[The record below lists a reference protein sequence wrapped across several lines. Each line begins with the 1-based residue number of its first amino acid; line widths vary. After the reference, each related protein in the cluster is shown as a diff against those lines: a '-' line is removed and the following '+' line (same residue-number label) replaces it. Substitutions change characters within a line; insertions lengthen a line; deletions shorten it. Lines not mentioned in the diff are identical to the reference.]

1 VQPGDRWQA
10 PAYVEVVVK
19 SCVEAVEAFISSHPE
34 VADTPEAA
42 AAWASA
48 REIDDPANSATSKSM
63 MVGRFLDALE
73 VLRIMANDEV
83 EVSVLDEIKSR
94 RDRKLRGS
102 GAQGRV
108 GSQGEATS

>member
-1 VQPGDRWQA
+1 
-10 PAYVEVVVK
+10 VK

-48 REIDDPANSATSKSM
+48 REIDNPANSATSKSM

-73 VLRIMANDEV
+73 VLRVMANDDV
-83 EVSVLDEIKSR
+83 EVSPLDEIKKR
-94 RDRKLRGS
+94 RDRKLGS
-102 GAQGRV
+102 PNTQDRSRSA
-108 GSQGEATS
+108 GEAAS